1 MSDHIHHEKSTLE
14 LFPDELFLELFSF
27 IKPID
32 LYYSFSGLNSRLNN
46 ILHDIDIYI
55 HIINND
61 QCEQYKNC
69 MDFFASQII
78 YLAIDCHWTCL
89 SYEINLRP
97 FINLQSLHLPMPS
110 EEQCR
115 DIRPQYFS
123 HLTHL
128 TINNNTFK
136 LILFSLKS
144 FPNLISCHV
153 QRVYSSIIYRIE
165 PVQLCLTLQSLHLY
179 FCSINDLFDI
189 LQFVPN
195 LKYLEIGSTSINESL
210 PCSEIKHKHLAHLK
224 VKLLQLEPY
233 LEILLMSM
241 PNLSRLE
248 FLWNG
253 YQQPWGVTGKFDF
266 EKFACILDK
275 NSNSLKRVDINLRLF
290 ECDYDIETI
299 RCLNPQWF
307 SLLSIERILDDD
319 SVFIT
324 TKRLSSN
331 TKEIMIMNL
340 LQSTYMT
347 QRNKRVS
354 RAKS

>member
-1 MSDHIHHEKSTLE
+1 
-14 LFPDELFLELFSF
+14 
-27 IKPID
+27 
-32 LYYSFSGLNSRLNN
+32 
-46 ILHDIDIYI
+46 
-55 HIINND
+55 
-61 QCEQYKNC
+61 
-69 MDFFASQII
+69 
-78 YLAIDCHWTCL
+78 
-89 SYEINLRP
+89 
-97 FINLQSLHLPMPS
+97 
-110 EEQCR
+110 
-115 DIRPQYFS
+115 
-123 HLTHL
+123 
-128 TINNNTFK
+128 
-136 LILFSLKS
+136 
-144 FPNLISCHV
+144 
-153 QRVYSSIIYRIE
+153 
-165 PVQLCLTLQSLHLY
+165 
-179 FCSINDLFDI
+179 
-189 LQFVPN
+189 
-195 LKYLEIGSTSINESL
+195 
-210 PCSEIKHKHLAHLK
+210 
-224 VKLLQLEPY
+224 
-233 LEILLMSM
+233 MSM